1 LQYTL
6 ILIFEPVFGRCAVV
20 VVVVDAGKILLL
32 QVMVQLLLQ
41 LQHKLDKLRRQLL
54 PDLPEQLFQRSKQH
68 RTPFL
73 PVLPARPPLIL
84 KIMVETV
91 EHQKMMD
98 LKTATM
104 MSCAQKQ

>member
-1 LQYTL
+1 
-6 ILIFEPVFGRCAVV
+6 
-20 VVVVDAGKILLL
+20 
-32 QVMVQLLLQ
+32 MVQLLLQ
-41 LQHKLDKLRRQLL
+41 LQHQHRLDHHQFRRQLL
-54 PDLPEQLFQRSKQH
+54 SEQLFQRSKQH

>member
-1 LQYTL
+1 M
-6 ILIFEPVFGRCAVV
+6 
-20 VVVVDAGKILLL
+20 VVDAGNILLL

-98 LKTATM
+98 IKKATM
-104 MSCAQKQ
+104 MSCAKKQ

>member
-1 LQYTL
+1 M
-6 ILIFEPVFGRCAVV
+6 
-20 VVVVDAGKILLL
+20 VVVVDAGKLLFL

-41 LQHKLDKLRRQLL
+41 LQHQLDHLRRQLL

-73 PVLPARPPLIL
+73 PVLPARQPLIL

>member
-20 VVVVDAGKILLL
+20 VVVVDAGNILLL

-91 EHQKMMD
+91 E
-98 LKTATM
+98 
-104 MSCAQKQ
+104 

>member
-1 LQYTL
+1 M
-6 ILIFEPVFGRCAVV
+6 V

-32 QVMVQLLLQ
+32 QVMVQLLLH

>member
-1 LQYTL
+1 M
-6 ILIFEPVFGRCAVV
+6 V
-20 VVVVDAGKILLL
+20 VVVVDAGNILLL

-41 LQHKLDKLRRQLL
+41 LQHKLDKIRRQLL
-54 PDLPEQLFQRSKQH
+54 PDLPEHLFQRSKQH
-68 RTPFL
+68 RTPVL

-91 EHQKMMD
+91 EPSVKMMD

>member
-1 LQYTL
+1 
-6 ILIFEPVFGRCAVV
+6 VV
-20 VVVVDAGKILLL
+20 VVVVDAGKLLFL

-41 LQHKLDKLRRQLL
+41 LQHKLDQLRRQLL

>member
-1 LQYTL
+1 M
-6 ILIFEPVFGRCAVV
+6 VV
-20 VVVVDAGKILLL
+20 PVVVDAGKLLFL

-41 LQHKLDKLRRQLL
+41 LQHQLDHQLL
-54 PDLPEQLFQRSKQH
+54 PELPEQLFQRSKQH

-73 PVLPARPPLIL
+73 PVLPARQPLIL

-91 EHQKMMD
+91 EHQKLMD

-104 MSCAQKQ
+104 ISCAQKQ

>member
-1 LQYTL
+1 
-6 ILIFEPVFGRCAVV
+6 V
-20 VVVVDAGKILLL
+20 VVVVDAGKLLFL

-41 LQHKLDKLRRQLL
+41 LQHQLDQLRRQLL
-54 PDLPEQLFQRSKQH
+54 PKLPEQLFQRSKQH

-98 LKTATM
+98 IKTATM

>member
-1 LQYTL
+1 M
-6 ILIFEPVFGRCAVV
+6 V
-20 VVVVDAGKILLL
+20 VVVVDAGNILLL

-104 MSCAQKQ
+104 ISCAQKQ

>member
-1 LQYTL
+1 
-6 ILIFEPVFGRCAVV
+6 VFGRCAIV
-20 VVVVDAGKILLL
+20 VVVVDAGKLLFL

-41 LQHKLDKLRRQLL
+41 LQHKLDQLRRQLL

-73 PVLPARPPLIL
+73 PVLSVRPPLIL